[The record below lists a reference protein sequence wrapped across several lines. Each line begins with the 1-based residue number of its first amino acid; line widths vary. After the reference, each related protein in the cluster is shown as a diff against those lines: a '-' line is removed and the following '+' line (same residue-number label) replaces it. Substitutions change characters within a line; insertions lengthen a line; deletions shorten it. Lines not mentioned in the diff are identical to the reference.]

1 MRCNICEGVR
11 YSPRRVPRGHRLCRA
26 GRCFHCSWRGAGR
39 VAACAPGALR
49 REGAAGERCGG
60 PGTAH
65 AQGFARHRARKTL
78 GALRAGLSGPWS
90 RAARRRS
97 GLFSLAAWAAPG
109 AGMSVDPGAERG
121 WETSGRS
128 GETRGAGSSGAR
140 KGGQEAGCLVCR
152 SLSQLTR
159 SGF

>member
-1 MRCNICEGVR
+1 MLSLQLAG
-11 YSPRRVPRGHRLCRA
+11 RRARGRMRA
-26 GRCFHCSWRGAGR
+26 GRSPEGGSRGR
-39 VAACAPGALR
+39 ALR
-49 REGAAGERCGG
+49 WSRHRARSGLCAA
-60 PGTAH
+60 PS
-65 AQGFARHRARKTL
+65 ARHRARKTL